1 MEDTGAWADFS
12 HDPRDPAHAGLR
24 AADRDRDAAQHL
36 LTEAYADGRLDRA
49 EFDTRSEQVA
59 AARTLGE
66 LPPLLADLVAAPV
79 RGSRLPARTSP
90 AEIQAQAQ
98 RAYES
103 DRREAFLGFL
113 GPSLICLVIWLVIS
127 WGSFGSSF
135 FWPGFVI
142 AGTGINVVRTL
153 VRRQDIVDEH
163 VRRIEKKQAKD
174 EAKELRARER
184 PDADPAPRD
193 DDGTAS

>member
-1 MEDTGAWADFS
+1 MDDTGAWADFS

-24 AADRDRDAAQHL
+24 AADRDRDAAQHV
-36 LTEAYADGRLDRA
+36 LTEAYADGRLDRT

-66 LPPLLADLVAAPV
+66 LPPLLADLVAGPV

-90 AEIQAQAQ
+90 AEVRVQAQ

-103 DRREAFLGFL
+103 DRREAFLRFL
-113 GPSLICLVIWLVIS
+113 GPSLICLVIWLVVS
-127 WGSFGSSF
+127 WGDFGF

-153 VRRQDIVDEH
+153 VRRQDIVEDH

-184 PDADPAPRD
+184 PDADPGQTPAD
-193 DDGTAS
+193 EGDAS